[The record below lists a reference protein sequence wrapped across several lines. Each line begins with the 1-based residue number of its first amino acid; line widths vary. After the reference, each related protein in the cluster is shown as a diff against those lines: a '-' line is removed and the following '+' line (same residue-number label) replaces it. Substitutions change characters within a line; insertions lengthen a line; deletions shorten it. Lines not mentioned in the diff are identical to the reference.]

1 MRVFLR
7 AVIVVDPG
15 RPSGQRLGA
24 GGICPCCEE
33 MITIEELTENIA
45 ASQPLPVAS
54 TPVHH

>member
-1 MRVFLR
+1 MTAQPPANAWAP
-7 AVIVVDPG
+7 AVSAPE
-15 RPSGQRLGA
+15 
-24 GGICPCCEE
+24 CEE